1 MDLATA
7 QAKLL
12 AWQNADT
19 AIQKGQS
26 YAIDGM
32 QLSRVNA
39 DLITDKINYWQKVV
53 NEHID
58 VDSGRVPGYGV
69 ASFGGS

>member
-7 QAKLL
+7 QAKLA
-12 AWQNADT
+12 AWQSADD

-32 QLSRVNA
+32 QLSRVDA
-39 DLITDKINYWQKVV
+39 DMVSKKIDYWQRVV

-58 VDSGRVPGYGV
+58 IDSGREPGYKV
-69 ASFGGS
+69 ARWN